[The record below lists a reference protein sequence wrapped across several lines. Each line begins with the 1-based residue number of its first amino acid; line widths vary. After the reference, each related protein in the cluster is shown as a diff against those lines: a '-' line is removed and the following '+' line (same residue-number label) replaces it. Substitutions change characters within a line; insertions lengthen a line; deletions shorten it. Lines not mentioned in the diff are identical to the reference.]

1 MSPTPKSRRLLAA
14 AGLALGSLV
23 LVSGSALAGSC
34 PVDKVGVDVTK
45 PGAMKPKDVT
55 DDVLAAI
62 DLSKE
67 KIALA
72 GRQLRLRKL
81 VVQPGGIVPWHSHD
95 DRPALIYVVSGRSP
109 NMPATARCRSST
121 RPARSRAESAAPRRI
136 GGRTTARSR
145 RCCSPPTSSTSTD
158 DQHVM

>member
-14 AGLALGSLV
+14 AGLALGSFV

-55 DDVLAAI
+55 DDVLAAT

-81 VVQPGGIVPWHSHD
+81 VVQPGGIVPWHSHG
-95 DRPALIYVVSGRSP
+95 DRPAIITIVSGSITEYASTCAVPIEHKAGETTPERSATSHWWR
-109 NMPATARCRSST
+109 NNGKVPAVLL
-121 RPARSRAESAAPRRI
+121 SADLFAVE
-136 GGRTTARSR
+136 
-145 RCCSPPTSSTSTD
+145 D